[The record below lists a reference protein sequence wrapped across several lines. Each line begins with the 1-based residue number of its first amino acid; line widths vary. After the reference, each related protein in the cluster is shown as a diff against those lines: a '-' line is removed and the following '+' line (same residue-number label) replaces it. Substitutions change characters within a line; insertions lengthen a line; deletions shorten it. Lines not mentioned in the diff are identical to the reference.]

1 LGGKGYLASIRLLF
15 LMKNKTRK
23 IGTIEIKARIAA
35 VITDPK

>member
-1 LGGKGYLASIRLLF
+1 
-15 LMKNKTRK
+15 MKNKIRK